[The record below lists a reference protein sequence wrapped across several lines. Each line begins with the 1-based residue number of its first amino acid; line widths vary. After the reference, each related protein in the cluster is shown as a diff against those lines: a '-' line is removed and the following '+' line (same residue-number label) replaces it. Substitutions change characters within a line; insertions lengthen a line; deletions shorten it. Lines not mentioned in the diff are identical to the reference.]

1 MSPILLAPDVPIAI
15 RGAAAAPDHGGSVP
29 AVKKQ
34 TVEERRQEILEVT
47 CEVVIERGFAGTRI
61 SDVAKRLDVSSS
73 LIHYHFDSKEQLLA
87 EAFAHYAR
95 KDLAEM
101 EAEVHAAPTAIARLE
116 AAIENSVPEGSDDV
130 EWMLWIDG
138 WGEALRNPM
147 MKKISQELDEQS
159 AELLERLITGGVDT
173 GEFTCA
179 DPRAAAMRLTA
190 LVDGLAVQFAAHEG
204 MMDRAQLIHHVRS
217 LAAFEVGV
225 PLEAFAHEIT
235 GDVSR
240 FGPPGPATDAALHQL
255 ISRQADAWLR
265 RDDETWLACWAAD
278 ASWTTAGRPAT
289 GRDALLDTAR
299 GIRKGNTLCVEVPV
313 LTVFDA
319 DEAAGTA
326 RGRLTVERRSRRA
339 NGKAS
344 TALLSHDDEYR
355 RHAGG
360 WLVTARRTT
369 VVDDG

>member
-1 MSPILLAPDVPIAI
+1 M
-15 RGAAAAPDHGGSVP
+15 
-29 AVKKQ
+29 KKQ

-159 AELLERLITGGVDT
+159 AELLERLISGGVES
-173 GEFTCA
+173 GEFACA

-204 MMDRAQLIHHVRS
+204 MMDRGQLIHHVRT

-225 PLEAFAHEIT
+225 PLEAFAHET
-235 GDVSR
+235 PRDVPR
-240 FGPPGPATDAALHQL
+240 LGPPGPATDAALHQL
-255 ISRQADAWLR
+255 VARQADAWLR
-265 RDDETWLACWAAD
+265 RDDDAWLACWAAD
-278 ASWTTAGRPAT
+278 ATWTVGAGRAAV
-289 GRDALLDTAR
+289 GQDALVDAAR
-299 GIRKGNTLCVEVPV
+299 ATRKGLALCIEVPV
-313 LTVFDA
+313 LVVFDI
-319 DEAAGTA
+319 DEAAGVG
-326 RGRLTVERRSRRA
+326 RGRLTVERRGRRA
-339 NGKAS
+339 NGKVS
-344 TALLSHDDEYR
+344 TVLLAHDDEYR
-355 RHAGG
+355 RHAGR
-360 WLVTARRTT
+360 WLVTARRTS
-369 VVDDG
+369 VLDEG

>member
-1 MSPILLAPDVPIAI
+1 M
-15 RGAAAAPDHGGSVP
+15 
-29 AVKKQ
+29 
-34 TVEERRQEILEVT
+34 EERRQEILEVT

-159 AELLERLITGGVDT
+159 AELLGRLIAGGVDS
-173 GEFTCA
+173 GEFACA

-190 LVDGLAVQFAAHEG
+190 LVDGLAIQFAAHEG
-204 MMDRAQLIHHVRS
+204 MMDRGQLIHHVRT

-225 PLEAFAHEIT
+225 PLEAFAHEAPR
-235 GDVSR
+235 DVAR
-240 FGPPGPATDAALHQL
+240 FGPPGPATAAALHHL
-255 ISRQADAWLR
+255 VSRQADAWLR
-265 RDDETWLACWAAD
+265 RDDDAWLACWAED
-278 ASWTTAGRPAT
+278 ASWAAAPGRVAV
-289 GRDALLDTAR
+289 GHRSLLDTA
-299 GIRKGNTLCVEVPV
+299 GAIRKGTVLSVELPIVEV
-313 LTVFDA
+313 FESD
-319 DEAAGTA
+319 DAAGTA

-339 NGKAS
+339 NGK
-344 TALLSHDDEYR
+344 TTTILLAHDDEYR
-355 RHAGG
+355 RQAGT
-360 WLVTARRTT
+360 WSIVARRTR
-369 VVDDG
+369 VLDEG